1 MKSFNSFKIL
11 LPDVVL
17 GTFCGSEPTSV
28 DTYANVATLIF
39 KSDNNPQPNYNG
51 FIVKVNASVEGE
63 CDYTLR

>member
-1 MKSFNSFKIL
+1 
-11 LPDVVL
+11 L

-51 FIVKVNASVEGE
+51 FIVRVNASVEGE
-63 CDYTLR
+63 SDYTMLLLF